1 MMAALISGI
10 WRLKRM
16 TKDETEGRIRA
27 IEAVL
32 LHLPEINRDVIQAA
46 KDWIRNPKRQPDS
59 KVAEVKLQ
67 ISGHVD
73 EHAEKALDELTY
85 RFQKSKAHN
94 GKAVSVGGLFFFI
107 NGNRSSSVSNR
118 DQIHGEANTKQP
130 AVYHGGV
137 GR

>member
-1 MMAALISGI
+1 
-10 WRLKRM
+10 M

-67 ISGHVD
+67 ISGHLD
-73 EHAEKALDELTY
+73 EHAEKVLDELTY
-85 RFQKSKAHN
+85 RFQKLQGAIMQRPSRLVAF
-94 GKAVSVGGLFFFI
+94 FFFI
-107 NGNRSSSVSNR
+107 NGNRNSSVSNR
-118 DQIHGEANTKQP
+118 DSIHGEANMKHP

-137 GR
+137 SR

>member
-1 MMAALISGI
+1 
-10 WRLKRM
+10 M

-67 ISGHVD
+67 ISGHLN
-73 EHAEKALDELTY
+73 EHAEKALDVWADRL
-85 RFQKSKAHN
+85 AGH
-94 GKAVSVGGLFFFI
+94 KAVLKRKG
-107 NGNRSSSVSNR
+107 
-118 DQIHGEANTKQP
+118 
-130 AVYHGGV
+130 AV
-137 GR
+137 

>member
-1 MMAALISGI
+1 MAVLISGI

-27 IEAVL
+27 IE
-32 LHLPEINRDVIQAA
+32 DVIQAA

-67 ISGHVD
+67 ISGHLD

-85 RFQKSKAHN
+85 RFQKLQGA
-94 GKAVSVGGLFFFI
+94 
-107 NGNRSSSVSNR
+107 
-118 DQIHGEANTKQP
+118 
-130 AVYHGGV
+130 
-137 GR
+137 